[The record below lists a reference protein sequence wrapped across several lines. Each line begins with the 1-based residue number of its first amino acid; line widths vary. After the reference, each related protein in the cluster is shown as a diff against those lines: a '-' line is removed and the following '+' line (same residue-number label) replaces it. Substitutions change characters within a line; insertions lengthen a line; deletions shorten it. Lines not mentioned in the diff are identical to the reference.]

1 MKFVLWKSMRQ
12 SLDRL
17 KSESANAFQFSWNE
31 QSGINGNAHPGR
43 KLKQL

>member
-1 MKFVLWKSMRQ
+1 MKFMLGESVRQ
-12 SLDRL
+12 SLDSL
-17 KSESANAFQFSWNE
+17 KSESANAFQFSWNK